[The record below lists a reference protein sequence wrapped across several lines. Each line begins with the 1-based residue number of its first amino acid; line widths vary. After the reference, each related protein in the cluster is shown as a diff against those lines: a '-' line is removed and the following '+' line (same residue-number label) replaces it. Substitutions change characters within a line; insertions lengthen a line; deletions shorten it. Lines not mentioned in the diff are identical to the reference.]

1 MHDPQ
6 HSLTPEPPPGEQKL
20 AGGSN
25 GEQELAG
32 RSTGEHE
39 LAGSTTAGQALD
51 RMRTLLARPLSTREI
66 RTNTELVAA
75 PGETAAARMR
85 SIVVFVVGAEHF
97 ALEADATHRVVPAS
111 VVRRV
116 PHRSNAVFAGIAN
129 VAGELTPVGRIG
141 AALGVPA
148 GASQSHF
155 VVIGAVRARWAFAAD
170 RVDGVRR
177 VDAARCIDPPA
188 TIRHAADGCTRYLA
202 PVSFDDGDER
212 LVAVLD
218 AARVATLLARSLA

>member
-6 HSLTPEPPPGEQKL
+6 HSLTPEPPPGEQ
-20 AGGSN
+20 
-25 GEQELAG
+25 
-32 RSTGEHE
+32 E

-85 SIVVFVVGAEHF
+85 SIVVFAVGAEHF